1 MRSLAAIFPGFL
13 PPLAV
18 INATDPLPP
27 ERETTTEG
35 GKRDRKREGRRE
47 RERESMREGNSPTHG
62 AKAAL
67 AEAIAS
73 EGVIPLSVFV
83 NFVSCISRHYS
94 PQRAFLRTLRAR

>member
-47 RERESMREGNSPTHG
+47 REREYERREFTDTR
-62 AKAAL
+62 
-67 AEAIAS
+67 S
-73 EGVIPLSVFV
+73 ESSTRRGH
-83 NFVSCISRHYS
+83 C
-94 PQRAFLRTLRAR
+94 

>member
-47 RERESMREGNSPTHG
+47 RERER
-62 AKAAL
+62 
-67 AEAIAS
+67 
-73 EGVIPLSVFV
+73 V
-83 NFVSCISRHYS
+83 
-94 PQRAFLRTLRAR
+94 